1 MSLKC
6 PQCGTSTVPANES
19 CKNCGRPFHFKATIK
34 PPRKDSLETGN
45 RKSGTF
51 MTGALVAAAIV
62 ISLWWSPSLAMYSL
76 GFACIACVLWYFVIG
91 LILGLDLIVDRFGL
105 YLAPLLMVGSNS
117 IVPGVGLGISLFR
130 RIGFGVIIPFWMLG
144 VIVPTII
151 AVIGSAAIGVLL
163 LLGIVVAIIGVAR
176 WAKGRIE

>member
-1 MSLKC
+1 MWKVGERGWVSF
-6 PQCGTSTVPANES
+6 TV
-19 CKNCGRPFHFKATIK
+19 G
-34 PPRKDSLETGN
+34 
-45 RKSGTF
+45 
-51 MTGALVAAAIV
+51 VAAGGVAGQGA
-62 ISLWWSPSLAMYSL
+62 PGRDNEHKGLA
-76 GFACIACVLWYFVIG
+76 GWNFAGLDWYFVLG

-105 YLAPLLMVGSNS
+105 YVAPLLMVGSNS